1 MTPDAGSI
9 ITTIVGSYAFPVAL
23 VLLLGLF
30 VERRLWPF
38 FAQLLKDWQASEA
51 QRTKDASQLNHD
63 LIGVIH
69 QNTEAM
75 KSSTTSLNL
84 LAEGQAQLRREF
96 QARMEVLE
104 KGQRV
109 LAHRFKEHEEKTSG

>member
-1 MTPDAGSI
+1 MTPEIGAFINSLL
-9 ITTIVGSYAFPVAL
+9 GSYAFPIVFL
-23 VLLLGLF
+23 LLLGLF
-30 VERRLWPF
+30 AERRLWPF

-75 KSSTTSLNL
+75 KSSTISLNL
-84 LAEGQAQLRREF
+84 LAEGHAQLRREF

-104 KGQRV
+104 KGQRI